1 MANKWHPQNG
11 LTLYGRKPA
20 LEALANQTL
29 EIAQLHLA
37 DSNRPGGII
46 AQIIA
51 QAESRNIP
59 IPVPRKAGII
69 AYLEKRAPRPR
80 RGTGHQLPP
89 FWLSRLTGIG

>member
-1 MANKWHPQNG
+1 MVYSVNELMNPYPFAVARQMANKWHPQNG

-20 LEALANQTL
+20 LEALANRAL

-51 QAESRNIP
+51 QAEARGIP
-59 IPVPRKAGII
+59 IRV
-69 AYLEKRAPRPR
+69 
-80 RGTGHQLPP
+80 
-89 FWLSRLTGIG
+89 S